1 MEILLYDWLFSGNAG
16 TCRQIPQTSLMRDV
30 EWASNTCTLTFT
42 TVGIWPENADG
53 SDINHCDRS
62 HNKKF
67 LVTADDFGKIKLFSY
82 PVIQPKVRFF
92 EASEYDFHWCLCNI
106 KNNFSLSLT
115 FIRATAATSQLP
127 RSYTTIPASCQSA
140 AKTLPSSNGQFPKAT
155 TELNTLKVQAK
166 DL

>member
-1 MEILLYDWLFSGNAG
+1 MEISLYDWLFLGNAG

-82 PVIQPKVRFF
+82 PVIQPKVSFF
-92 EASEYDFHWCLCNI
+92 EAFYFSIIYIDKIL
-106 KNNFSLSLT
+106 KNNFSRSLT

-140 AKTLPSSNGQFPKAT
+140 AKTLPSSSGQFPKAT
-155 TELNTLKVQAK
+155 IELNTVKVQAK